1 MAGILALQDEAGQCK
16 IALHLTRLGT
26 SHASIGLL
34 PGLRR
39 RGQAPL
45 RASARPRPAS
55 ALFP

>member
-1 MAGILALQDEAGQCK
+1 MNLQDEAAQCK
-16 IALHLTRLGT
+16 IALHINRLGK

-55 ALFP
+55 AHFP